1 MREAKNKHS
10 YYLQFAE
17 DMDVALIPVRELSS
31 VGTWARR
38 SSHLYAGESSHTLS
52 ELSDFLCGTCGI
64 RKSRF
69 TLIPAEEGI
78 IIER

>member
-1 MREAKNKHS
+1 MHGADKKYT

-17 DMDVALIPVRELSS
+17 DMDVTLIPVRELSS

-38 SSHLYAGESSHTLS
+38 SSHVYEGRSSHTLS
-52 ELSDFLCGTCGI
+52 ELSDYLTGTCGI
-64 RKSRF
+64 RKNRF